1 MHYDQV
7 KWLDDCPDGIIQYK
21 LNVIFPRK
29 HGRIIM
35 RHGAMHQE
43 NCGWSGS
50 RSGTRNTG
58 FVIGDG
64 EPTTRMSESL
74 TVSQLPASYAAVSRE
89 FLPKARSDSR

>member
-7 KWLDDCPDGIIQYK
+7 KWLDDCPDGIIQYI

-35 RHGAMHQE
+35 RHGAMRQE
-43 NCGWSGS
+43 NCGWSGA
-50 RSGTRNTG
+50 RSGTRITT
-58 FVIGDG
+58 FVIHG

-74 TVSQLPASYAAVSRE
+74 TVSQLPPSYAAVSRE
-89 FLPKARSDSR
+89 FLPKSRSDSR